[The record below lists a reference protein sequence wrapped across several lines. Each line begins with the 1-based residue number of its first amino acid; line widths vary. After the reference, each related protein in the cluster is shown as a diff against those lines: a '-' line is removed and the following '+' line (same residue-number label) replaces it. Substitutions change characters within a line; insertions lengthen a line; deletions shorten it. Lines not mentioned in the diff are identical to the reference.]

1 MVQFPFAIVFSDS
14 FLFLLMICGDIARE
28 RKIYMLNAFDNNAD
42 RLTKYVIVC
51 IVFEIVLNCNH
62 SLEMRDA
69 WKTNFTC
76 HLQMD
81 ENFRFSKHL
90 NLASI
95 NKPLFY
101 RYVILRHCVRI
112 SHSPPSS
119 DVSTN
124 GCFHRCLLLWKYSH
138 LFTFFSH
145 NFNGIKMLIRCELQC
160 DAMYRKI
167 LSFNTWVCIR
177 WAPFFKYIHHRKI
190 LNSSGCAQHRQTWM
204 CPLKSR
210 IIDK

>member
-1 MVQFPFAIVFSDS
+1 MANVTHCSQLVHSTVDGLFFTFQMDLFTSVEILTHTHTFFIWSNSHLQLCLAIRFFFYWWFVAI
-14 FLFLLMICGDIARE
+14 LRE

-112 SHSPPSS
+112 SHSPHLRMFLQMVVFIGAYCCENIPI
-119 DVSTN
+119 
-124 GCFHRCLLLWKYSH
+124 YSH
-138 LFTFFSH
+138 FFPTIS
-145 NFNGIKMLIRCELQC
+145 ME
-160 DAMYRKI
+160 
-167 LSFNTWVCIR
+167 
-177 WAPFFKYIHHRKI
+177 
-190 LNSSGCAQHRQTWM
+190 
-204 CPLKSR
+204 
-210 IIDK
+210 